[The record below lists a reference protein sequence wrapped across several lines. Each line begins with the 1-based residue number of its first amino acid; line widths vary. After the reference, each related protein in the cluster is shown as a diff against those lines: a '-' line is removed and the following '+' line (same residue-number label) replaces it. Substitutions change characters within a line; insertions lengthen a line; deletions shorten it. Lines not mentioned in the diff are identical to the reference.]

1 MKGGIW
7 MPTANPPPDA
17 VMLDPSGPHRPIGW
31 RTTAAGDSIALSP
44 EWTLLTGLSGAQAPA
59 ADQLDRVHPDD
70 RDAIAQAWERA
81 QAMGMFD
88 VDVRVR
94 VTDGGYRW
102 FRAQALPVA
111 DAQWRWAGT
120 AIDVSDLHHRLK
132 GETRLRATLHHRI
145 RNALAVIRSLAR
157 RSAENSETV
166 DEYRRHFDGRFAA
179 FARTQ
184 SHIMRTGDGGVD
196 LEALLVDELLANQV
210 GARAHYSGPEV
221 RLPPRLAD
229 QLGLALHELTDNA
242 VQYGA
247 FSRDD
252 GRLEVRWSLT
262 GESPDR
268 IFRLDWHEALRD
280 GGIVAP
286 QTEGLGLEL
295 LTRSLHYEVDA
306 EVVLDFADRGLMCS
320 ITLPFDRR

>member
-1 MKGGIW
+1 
-7 MPTANPPPDA
+7 MPTGNPSLTDLAVPDPPGSQ
-17 VMLDPSGPHRPIGW
+17 PPIGW
-31 RTTAAGDSIALSP
+31 RCTAAGDCVAFSP
-44 EWTLLTGLSGAQAPA
+44 EWTLLTGQSAAEALASGWI
-59 ADQLDRVHPDD
+59 DHVHPED
-70 RDAIAQAWERA
+70 RPLLLAGWQRA
-81 QAMGMFD
+81 QTMQVFD

-94 VTDGGYRW
+94 TRAGGHRW
-102 FRAQALPVA
+102 FRSQGLPSA
-111 DAQWRWAGT
+111 DAQWPWAGS
-120 AIDVSDLHHRLK
+120 AIDVSDLHQRLI
-132 GETRLRATLHHRI
+132 GETRLRAVLHHRI

-210 GARAHYSGPEV
+210 GARARYSGPEV
-221 RLPPRLAD
+221 RLPPRLAE

-252 GRLEVRWSLT
+252 GQLEVHWSLT
-262 GESPDR
+262 GGSPDR
-268 IFRLDWHEALRD
+268 TLSLDWHEVLRD

-295 LTRSLHYEVDA
+295 LTRSLQYEVDA
-306 EVVLDFADRGLMCS
+306 EVAIEFADHGLTCR